1 MRFRAAQSATVPL
14 SLVVAC
20 HRALVGSVTCLVIW
34 LAMAPEVRAQSPEN
48 VAVVVND
55 NSAESQRI
63 GAYYAKTR
71 GLPPSNVLRI
81 QTSTDVAIERNTY
94 VTTIERPLGL
104 AISRAGL
111 QDRLLYLVLTK
122 GIPLR
127 IAGATGLSGTA
138 ASVDSELTLL
148 YRRLVGLPFS
158 LAGTIDNPYYLGARE
173 IGEALPFSHRE
184 HDIYLVTR
192 IDAFTVDQAL
202 ALVDRAQAPGME
214 GRILLDKRGK
224 ASSADPWIEKAAKRV
239 TDQEDPSRVVVETS
253 GILAREAPVLGYYSV
268 VGTGLPSRPR
278 QLGLGFT
285 SGSIAA
291 NLASFDA
298 RTFRQPPDDWQPT
311 ASPEKSAWFEG
322 SGDPLIGDLIREG
335 VSGVSGQVGESYVLG
350 AVRPEI
356 LFPAYLAGFNLAE
369 AFYLALPTLSWQ
381 TIVVGDPLCAPFGR
395 RLVAREQ
402 VEEVTDPSTGLPRF
416 FATRRLAAVR
426 ALNPEFPEEAI
437 PFVLKSQALVD
448 RDGARSALQEAVR
461 LAPRAVS
468 LMIIL
473 AQLEDMA
480 GEYDAAIARYRR
492 ILELEPANVAVLNN
506 LAFALAVRR
515 EAPAEALPFARRA
528 ASLAPKSGAILDTLG
543 WVEHLLGNHAEAAT
557 LMGQAV
563 QLQPGQV
570 EIRLHAAIIY
580 AAIEKVDRAEAE
592 LKEAIRIDPAIEGR
606 EEARQLRERIAA
618 LKPIPQR

>member
-1 MRFRAAQSATVPL
+1 MPMFSAL
-14 SLVVAC
+14 AR
-20 HRALVGSVTCLVIW
+20 HRALVASVTCVIIW
-34 LAMAPEVRAQSPEN
+34 LAAAPEVRAQSPEN

-71 GLPPSNVLRI
+71 GLPPANVLRI
-81 QTSTDVAIERNTY
+81 QTSTEVAIERNAY

-158 LAGTIDNPYYLGARE
+158 LAGKIDNPYYLGARE
-173 IGEALPFSHRE
+173 IGAALPFSHRE
-184 HDIYLVTR
+184 QDIYLVTR

-224 ASSADPWIEKAAKRV
+224 AASADKWIEKAAKRV

-253 GILAREAPVLGYYSV
+253 GILARETPVLGYYSV
-268 VGTGLPSRPR
+268 GGTDLPNRPR

-285 SGSIAA
+285 PGSIAA

-298 RTFRQPPDDWQPT
+298 RTFRQPPDEWHPT
-311 ASPEKSAWFEG
+311 ASPDKSAWFEG
-322 SGDPLIGDLIREG
+322 SGDPLIGDLIRDG
-335 VSGVSGQVGESYVLG
+335 VTGVSGQVGEAYVLG

-381 TIVVGDPLCAPFGR
+381 TVVVGDPLCAPFGR
-395 RLVAREQ
+395 RLAARES
-402 VEEVTDPSTGLPRF
+402 VEYVIDASTGLPEF
-416 FATRRLAAVR
+416 FATRRLSAVR
-426 ALNPEFPEEAI
+426 ALNPDFPEEAI
-437 PFVLKSQALVD
+437 PFLLKSQALVD

-473 AQLEDMA
+473 AQLEEQA
-480 GEYDAAIARYRR
+480 GEDDAAIARYRR
-492 ILELEPANVAVLNN
+492 ILELEPTNVAVLNN

-515 EAPAEALPFARRA
+515 KAPAEALPFARRA
-528 ASLAPKSGAILDTLG
+528 ASLAPRSGAILDTLG

-557 LMGQAV
+557 LVGQAV
-563 QLQPGQV
+563 QLLPAQA

-580 AAIEKVDRAEAE
+580 AAIEKVDCAEAE
-592 LKEAIRIDPAIEGR
+592 LKEAHTHRPGD
-606 EEARQLRERIAA
+606 
-618 LKPIPQR
+618 